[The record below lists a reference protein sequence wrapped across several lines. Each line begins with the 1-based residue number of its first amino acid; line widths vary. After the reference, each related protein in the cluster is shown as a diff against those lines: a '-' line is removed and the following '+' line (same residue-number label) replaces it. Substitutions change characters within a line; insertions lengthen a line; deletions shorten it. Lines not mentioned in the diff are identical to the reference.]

1 MLFSDEVLRDSQESD
16 WSFQNINPC
25 AKPAVRN
32 ARNCK
37 RWLTG
42 TFAKTNS
49 GWWCSPKGPK
59 KGPVVLK
66 EVFISIEKLNI
77 FIKKLKISIE
87 KLIISIEKANISIE
101 KLNIFIE
108 KLIISIEKTNISI
121 ERLVF
126 FIEKTD
132 ISIEKTNISIERLV
146 FFIEKTDIFTRKER
160 NRGLSGTELRTKIV
174 GLSYSGS

>member
-1 MLFSDEVLRDSQESD
+1 MESLLSSQERQTMLFSDEVLRDSQESD

-132 ISIEKTNISIERLV
+132 I
-146 FFIEKTDIFTRKER
+146 FTRKER

>member
-1 MLFSDEVLRDSQESD
+1 MESLLSSQERQTMLFSDEVLRDSQESD

-87 KLIISIEKANISIE
+87 KVIFFIKKLNISIEKLIISIEKANISIE
-101 KLNIFIE
+101 KLN
-108 KLIISIEKTNISI
+108 
-121 ERLVF
+121 
-126 FIEKTD
+126 

-160 NRGLSGTELRTKIV
+160 NRGRSATELRTKIV